1 MFQVSGQIREPLGQI
16 YNAFHRIAPV
26 ERREQDPALD
36 RDAALLYQGYYRLLR
51 IVNNLADASAFSSP
65 IPLPL
70 RNDDLFLLC
79 RDLCREAEGVAK
91 LRGQTLRFFY
101 SGEEEPVVAVNRP
114 GIQRLLL
121 NLLSNAMKFTPDG
134 GFITVSLIVGEE
146 EVELS
151 VSDTGCGI
159 SQELLPTL
167 FDRYLHPERLDPV
180 PHGLGLG
187 LPICHNIAV
196 GHDGSL
202 SAVSA
207 EGFGTQVTFTFPNRQ
222 APTATVRDIPF
233 DYTGGFNPTL
243 VELSDAAPTDAFMHQ
258 YLD

>member
-16 YNAFHRIAPV
+16 HTALHRIAPP
-26 ERREQDPALD
+26 ERRESDPQLD
-36 RDAALLYQGYYRLLR
+36 QDAALLCRGYYQLLR
-51 IVNNLADASAFSSP
+51 IVNNLADAASFSSP
-65 IPLPL
+65 LPLPL

-79 RDLCREAEGVAK
+79 RDLCRAVEPVAK
-91 LRGQTLRFFY
+91 LRRQTLQFFY
-101 SGEEEPVVAVNRP
+101 SGEESPVVAINRP

-121 NLLSNAMKFTPDG
+121 NLLSNAIKFTPDG
-134 GFITVSLIVGEE
+134 GFITVSLTIAPE

-167 FDRYLHPERLDPV
+167 FDRYLHPERVDPK

-187 LPICHNIAV
+187 LPICQHIAA
-196 GHDGSL
+196 GHDGTL

-207 EGFGTQVTFTFPNRQ
+207 EGFGTQITFTFPNRQ
-222 APTATVRDIPF
+222 APTTTVRDIVF
-233 DYTGGFNPTL
+233 DYTGGFNPIL
-243 VELSDAAPTDAFMHQ
+243 VELADAAPTDAFTHQ

>member
-16 YNAFHRIAPV
+16 YNAFNRIAPP

-36 RDAALLYQGYYRLLR
+36 RDAALLFRGYYQLLR
-51 IVNNLADASAFSSP
+51 IVNNLADAAAFSSP
-65 IPLPL
+65 FPLPL

-79 RDLCREAEGVAK
+79 RDLCREVEPVAQ
-91 LRGQTLRFFY
+91 LCQQTLRFFY
-101 SGEEEPVVAVNRP
+101 SGEENPVVAINRP

-121 NLLSNAMKFTPDG
+121 NLLSNAMKFTPAG
-134 GFITVSLIVGEE
+134 GFITVSLSIGPEN
-146 EVELS
+146 VELS

-167 FDRYLHPERLDPV
+167 FDRYLHPDRMDPM

-187 LPICHNIAV
+187 LPICHHIAT
-196 GHDGSL
+196 GHDGTL

-207 EGFGTQVTFTFPNRQ
+207 EGFGTQITFTFPNRQ
-222 APTATVRDIPF
+222 APNTTVRDIAF
-233 DYTGGFNPTL
+233 DYTGGFNPIL
-243 VELSDAAPTDAFMHQ
+243 VELADAAPADAFTHQ